1 SENGASFLKGF
12 HVFVLVIG
20 GALLPALKEDA
31 NPFVSQRPNDG
42 VVFFALVRVVLHI
55 VARPLAVGDREAAKL
70 VKGLPVKLG
79 TSRASIDDSAF
90 AAALGH
96 RSDAGEA
103 LHVERR
109 RIARAVGAKEGQE
122 ARCQR
127 GARAGEAGEEL
138 DLRMGI
144 EDSLDAL
151 LVVRND
157 GIERLNEPNVHL
169 AQATPAL
176 DDGRVGGQ
184 GLGFFRQ
191 GQDSLNYLWA
201 TNVVAVI
208 EAFEGAGLGL
218 LKLLK
223 GGPFEQ

>member
-1 SENGASFLKGF
+1 MSAESCQGAGTFGEGDGAGAHGWGDGASPLAVDF
-12 HVFVLVIG
+12 
-20 GALLPALKEDA
+20 
-31 NPFVSQRPNDG
+31 DG
-42 VVFFALVRVVLHI
+42 DSTLQQADGDDEAVNLVRV
-55 VARPLAVGDREAAKL
+55 GD
-70 VKGLPVKLG
+70 
-79 TSRASIDDSAF
+79 DAF
-90 AAALGH
+90 QPGQGAALDVH
-96 RSDAGEA
+96 LRSDAEKRPRLRGK
-103 LHVERR
+103 
-109 RIARAVGAKEGQE
+109 ARAKDGANGLDLFEVNGDGDL
-122 ARCQR
+122 A
-127 GARAGEAGEEL
+127 AGEEL